1 MAIVKMKRLR
11 LLAMTEDRE
20 ELLRALQGLGCV
32 ELSEPT
38 PGAPAEGEDPER
50 ARIVLESLA
59 PPDARALSEAQTRRQ
74 EAERAMGILK
84 HYGAKGRGFL
94 APRPQT
100 TREDL
105 CRRTAEEEQ
114 DRAVAQVL
122 EGERQVSALTAKL
135 EKLSAQRSALAPW
148 LGLEVPLETASTRD
162 MLVQFGTL
170 TAARPF
176 EEAVQAVQGAS
187 PLTALQEAGSNRE
200 LRWCLL
206 VCHMSAWEAVS
217 AALREFG
224 WSRVSLEGWTGTAR
238 ENDARLAREQ
248 EETEAARK
256 AARDQLAA
264 MGDKLDLLCRAADR
278 AAIDV
283 RREEGRTLLR
293 DTEQTFLLQGWV
305 PGTRWEELRALLDR
319 YPCAY
324 EAEDPGEEDYPDVPV
339 QLKNN
344 WFTKPLNMVTE
355 MYSLPAY
362 GTVDPNPLMA
372 PFFILFYGVMLADMG
387 YGLLMIL
394 ASLFVLKKSRP
405 KGGMHNF
412 FALMGLCGVSTFV
425 VGALTGGF
433 FGDFLTQL
441 TTVLGMEEP
450 IALPALFTPLDD
462 TMMILVGA
470 MCLGFVQIVTGM
482 AVSVVRKVKAGNFMD
497 ALWEEITWWIVFAG
511 IGLMVLGVTPLV
523 LYAGLA
529 LVVAGPLVT
538 GKGFGKITGIFGS
551 LYNHVT
557 GYFGDILS
565 YSRLM
570 ALMLAG
576 SVIAQVFNTLGA
588 IPGNIVIFLII
599 SAAGNALNFALNLL
613 GCYVH
618 DLRLQCLEY
627 FGKFYEDGGK
637 PFRPLDLSAKYY
649 DVVK

>member
-11 LLAMTEDRE
+11 LLAMEEDRE
-20 ELLRALQGLGCV
+20 ALLRTLQTMGCV

-38 PGAPAEGEDPER
+38 PEEGERE
-50 ARIVLESLA
+50 AALLSQLA
-59 PPDARALSEAQTRRQ
+59 SPDTRALSEAQTRRQ
-74 EAERAMGILK
+74 EADRAIGVLK

-94 APRPQT
+94 SPKPQT
-100 TREDL
+100 SQETL
-105 CRRTAEEEQ
+105 CRREAEEAQ
-114 DRAVAQVL
+114 DRAVADVL
-122 EGERQVSALTAKL
+122 EGERQTAVLTGRLDRLAAQRAALT
-135 EKLSAQRSALAPW
+135 PW
-148 LGLEVPLETASTRD
+148 IPLEVPLETASTRD

-176 EEAVQAVQGAS
+176 EEAVRAAQGAS
-187 PLTALQEAGSNRE
+187 ELVSLQEASSNRE

-206 VCHMSAWEAVS
+206 ACHRSVQGEVLE
-217 AALREFG
+217 ALREFG
-224 WSRVSLEGWTGTAR
+224 WSRVNLEGWTGSAR

-248 EETEAARK
+248 EQTQADLK
-256 AARDQLAA
+256 AARDKLVA
-264 MGDKLDLLCRAADR
+264 MGGQLELLCQAADR
-278 AAIDV
+278 AALDI
-283 RREEGRTLLR
+283 RREEGKALLR
-293 DTEQTFLLQGWV
+293 DTEQTFLLQGWM
-305 PGTRWEELRALLDR
+305 PEERWPELKALLDR
-319 YPCAY
+319 QPCAY
-324 EAEDPGEEDYPDVPV
+324 EVEDPGEDDYAQVPV

-394 ASLFVLKKSRP
+394 ASLFVLKKARP
-405 KGGMHNF
+405 KGGMYNF
-412 FALMGLCGVSTFV
+412 FALMGLCGVSTLIM
-425 VGALTGGF
+425 GAVTGGF
-433 FGDFLTQL
+433 FGDFLTQM
-441 TTVLGMEEP
+441 TTVLGWENP
-450 IALPALFTPLDD
+450 IVLPALFTPLND
-462 TMMILVGA
+462 TMMILIGA

-482 AVSVVRKVKAGNFMD
+482 AVSVVRKVKAGAFLD
-497 ALWEEITWWIVFAG
+497 AFWEEITWWIVFAG
-511 IGLMVLGVTPLV
+511 LGLMALGITPLV
-523 LYAGLA
+523 LYAALV
-529 LVVAGPLVT
+529 LVVAGPLIN
-538 GKGFGKITGIFGS
+538 GKGFGKVTGIFGS
-551 LYNHVT
+551 LYNHIT

-599 SAAGNALNFALNLL
+599 SAAGNAMNFALNLL

-627 FGKFYEDGGK
+627 FGKFYEDGGR
-637 PFRPLDLSAKYY
+637 PFRPLDLSTKYY